1 MTTTPLQWGILS
13 AGHIARKFATDLQSS
28 RNNRLVAVASR
39 HEADAAAF
47 ANEFDGVRAH
57 GSYAA
62 LLADPEVQ
70 AVYIGTLHP
79 WHAEWAIEAARA
91 GKHVLCEKPLA
102 LNLADAQRMIAA
114 AREHGVLLMEAFMYR
129 LHPQTLK
136 IVELVR
142 AGHLGELR
150 VIRASFNFAADF
162 DPAHRLFNKALGG
175 GAILDVGCY
184 PMSFARLIAGQAS
197 GQGFANPTAILG
209 AGRIHPVA
217 QTDEFATAVVTFPD
231 GVLAELSCGT
241 TILDD
246 QSAQIHGTDGWIDV
260 PTPFL
265 PGQGGRDEVIWL
277 HKRGDTTP
285 EKIAIDHLAHGL
297 YTYESD
303 AVAEA
308 VAHSATEVSA
318 MTWDDTLGN
327 IAALDTWRQAVGV
340 RYEGE

>member
-1 MTTTPLQWGILS
+1 MTTTPLQWGILTT
-13 AGHIARKFATDLQSS
+13 GHIARKFATDLRSS
-28 RNNRLVAVASR
+28 RTGRPVAVGSR
-39 HEADAAAF
+39 HQADAVTF
-47 ANEFDGVRAH
+47 AQEFGNVRAH

-70 AVYIGTLHP
+70 AVYIGTPHP
-79 WHAEWAIEAARA
+79 WHAQWAIEAARA

-102 LNLADAQRMIAA
+102 LNLTDARRMIAA

-142 AGHLGELR
+142 AGHVGKLR
-150 VIRASFNFAADF
+150 LIRASFNFAADF
-162 DPAHRLFNKALGG
+162 DPGHRLFNKDLGG
-175 GAILDVGCY
+175 GAMLDVGCY
-184 PMSFARLIAGQAS
+184 PMSFARLIAGQAA
-197 GQGFANPTAILG
+197 GQAFANPTALLG
-209 AGRIHPVA
+209 MGRIHPAA
-217 QTDEFATAVVTFPD
+217 QTDEFATAVATFPG

-241 TILDD
+241 TLLDD
-246 QSAQIHGTDGWIDV
+246 QSAQIYGTDGWIDV

-277 HKRGDTTP
+277 HKRGNAAP

-297 YTYESD
+297 YTYEAD

-308 VAHSATEVSA
+308 VARGATEVPA
-318 MTWDDTLGN
+318 MTWADTLGN

>member
-1 MTTTPLQWGILS
+1 MTTTTLQWGILS
-13 AGHIARKFATDLQSS
+13 TGRIARQFATDLRSS
-28 RNNRLVAVASR
+28 RTGRLVAVASR

-47 ANEFDGVRAH
+47 ASEFGDVRAH

-79 WHAEWAIEAARA
+79 WHAQWAIEAARA

-142 AGHLGELR
+142 AGQVGEVR

-162 DPAHRLFNKALGG
+162 DPGHRLFNKGLGG

-184 PMSFARLIAGQAS
+184 PMSFARLIAGRAS
-197 GQGFANPTAILG
+197 GQNFANPTTLLG
-209 AGRIHPVA
+209 VGRIHPVA
-217 QTDEFATAVVTFPD
+217 QTDEFASAVATFPG

-246 QSAQIHGTDGWIDV
+246 QSVQIHGTDGWIDV

-265 PGQGGRDEVIWL
+265 PGQGGRDEAIWL
-277 HKRGDTTP
+277 HRRGNATP

-297 YTYESD
+297 YTYEAD

-308 VAHSATEVSA
+308 VARGATEVQA
-318 MTWDDTLGN
+318 MTWADTLGN

>member
-13 AGHIARKFATDLQSS
+13 AGHIARKFAVDLQSS
-28 RNNRLVAVASR
+28 RSNRLVAVASR

-47 ANEFDGVRAH
+47 ASAFGGVRAH

-102 LNLADAQRMIAA
+102 LNLADAQRMIEA
-114 AREHGVLLMEAFMYR
+114 ARDHGVLLMEAFMYR
-129 LHPQTLK
+129 FHPQTLK
-136 IVELVR
+136 IAELVR
-142 AGHLGELR
+142 TGQVGEVR

-162 DPAHRLFNKALGG
+162 DPGHRLFNKGLGG

-197 GQGFANPTAILG
+197 GRTFANPTVLHG
-209 AGRIHPVA
+209 VGRIHPVA
-217 QTDEFATAVVTFPD
+217 QTDEFASAVARFPG

-246 QSAQIHGTDGWIDV
+246 QSAQIYGTDGWIDV

-277 HKRGDTTP
+277 HKRGNAVP

-297 YTYESD
+297 YTYEAD

-308 VAHSATEVSA
+308 VARGATEVPA
-318 MTWDDTLGN
+318 MTWADTLGN
-327 IAALDTWRQAVGV
+327 IAALDTWRQAVGM